1 MTAVEWLHE
10 KLATSKLEDM
20 QTNINLW
27 FLQAKQIEK
36 EQGYSE
42 EDLKDAFQSG
52 FTNGFNINSVTFD
65 EWFKQ
70 FKTKQQ

>member
-10 KLATSKLEDM
+10 KLATSQLEDM

>member
-10 KLATSKLEDM
+10 KLATSQLEDM

-42 EDLKDAFQSG
+42 EDLREAFQSG

-70 FKTKQQ
+70 FKTKQ

>member
-1 MTAVEWLHE
+1 MTAVEFLFD
-10 KLATSKLEDM
+10 AVYRDM
-20 QTNINLW
+20 SYPELLGIIA
-27 FLQAKQIEK
+27 QARIIEK
-36 EQGYSE
+36 QQQGYSE

-70 FKTKQQ
+70 FKTKQ